1 MNRQTTILELIQW
14 HDSQRAELERE
25 QGGEDWAEFHRE
37 AVEIL
42 SNLPLD
48 FQLTEKGKRET
59 K

>member
-1 MNRQTTILELIQW
+1 MSILELIQW
-14 HDSQRAELERE
+14 HDEQRAELERE
-25 QGGEDWAEFHRE
+25 QDGEHWAEFHRE